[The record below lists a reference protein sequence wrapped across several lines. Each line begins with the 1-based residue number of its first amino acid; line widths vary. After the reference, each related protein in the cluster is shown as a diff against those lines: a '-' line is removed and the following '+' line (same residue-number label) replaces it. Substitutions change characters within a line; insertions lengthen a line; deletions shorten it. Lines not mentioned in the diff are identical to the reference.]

1 MANHTVVS
9 SIFVSLVFTSLITLV
24 CDAIESDDE
33 SSKLYI
39 VYMGSLPKGAS
50 YSPTSHHVSLLQ
62 HVIDGSDIE
71 NRLVRSYKRSFN
83 GFAAI
88 LNAQEREKLVRM
100 RGVVS
105 VFPNQDFHLQTT
117 RSWDFVGLPHSFKRY
132 QTIESDLV
140 IGVIDSGIWAESKS
154 FNDKGIYIHN
164 HNHKILSVI
173 IIINCLFLNNYHM
186 YKILPLLKLYI
197 FNYLELFVIIIFS

>member
-1 MANHTVVS
+1 MANHTVVLLV
-9 SIFVSLVFTSLITLV
+9 FVPLIFTSLITLV
-24 CDAIESDDE
+24 CDAIESGDE

-50 YSPTSHHVSLLQ
+50 YSPTSHHISLLQ
-62 HVIDGSDIE
+62 HVMDGSDIE

-88 LNAQEREKLVRM
+88 LNDQEREKLVRM

-105 VFPNQDFHLQTT
+105 IFPNQDFHLQTT
-117 RSWDFVGLPHSFKRY
+117 RSWDFVGLSRSFKRY

-140 IGVIDSGIWAESKS
+140 IGVIDSGIWPESKS
-154 FNDKGIYIHN
+154 FNDKGIYIRN

-173 IIINCLFLNNYHM
+173 IIINCLFPNNFICTNFTPL
-186 YKILPLLKLYI
+186 KII
-197 FNYLELFVIIIFS
+197 HI